1 MLGVYS
7 LRFKS
12 DAERELERLPKSDL
26 KRIRERIDRLQFVP
40 RPPGCAK
47 LGDPSI
53 FRVRQGDYRIIY
65 QVDDAR
71 RVVEVLT
78 VAHRREAY
86 R

>member
-1 MLGVYS
+1 MAGSYQVITRPAAEKDF
-7 LRFKS
+7 RF
-12 DAERELERLPKSDL
+12 LPKADQDRVAR
-26 KRIRERIDRLQFVP
+26 RIQLLTDTP

-47 LGDPSI
+47 LGDPNI

-71 RVVEVLT
+71 RVVEILT
-78 VAHRREAY
+78 IGHRREVY